1 MANTNHTTRTTHR
14 RQIIYL
20 YAIVCVYLTLPILI
34 CIGIIPWNMKF
45 VALIVGVVAM
55 YIVMRILGNTHSDIG
70 ITRQR
75 TIYSLK
81 TVLPITIVLL
91 IAAGLFLLLEK
102 PRFSPT
108 EGIGFY
114 VFYILISCPAQELLF
129 RGILSRMLQELR
141 LHRVLELGV
150 AAALF
155 GYVHI
160 IYGDMLAVVV
170 MGIVG
175 LFWHRAY
182 QHSSNLIGVTISHVV
197 LGVMTIALGIID

>member
-1 MANTNHTTRTTHR
+1 MPNTNHTTHTIHR
-14 RQIIYL
+14 RQMIYL
-20 YAIVCVYLTLPILI
+20 YAIVCVYLMLPILI
-34 CIGIIPWNMKF
+34 CIGVIPWNMKF
-45 VALIVGVVAM
+45 VALIVGAVMM
-55 YIVMRILGNTHSDIG
+55 YILMRILGHTHSDIG

-75 TIYSLK
+75 AIYSLR
-81 TVLPITIVLL
+81 TVLPITVALI

-141 LHRVLELGV
+141 LHQVLELGV

-155 GYVHI
+155 GYAHI
-160 IYGDMLAVVV
+160 IYGDMLTVVV
-170 MGIVG
+170 MSIVG
-175 LFWHRAY
+175 LFWYRAY
-182 QHSSNLIGVTISHVV
+182 QQSLNVIGVTISHVV

>member
-1 MANTNHTTRTTHR
+1 M
-14 RQIIYL
+14 IYL
-20 YAIVCVYLTLPILI
+20 YAIVCVYLMLPILI
-34 CIGIIPWNMKF
+34 CIGVTPWSMKF
-45 VALIVGVVAM
+45 AALVVGVVAM
-55 YIVMRILGNTHSDIG
+55 YIVMRILGYTHSDIG
-70 ITRQR
+70 ITQQR
-75 TIYSLK
+75 TIYSLR
-81 TVLPITIVLL
+81 TVLPITIALI

-114 VFYILISCPAQELLF
+114 VFYVLISCPAQELLF
-129 RGILSRMLQELR
+129 CGILSRMLQELR

-160 IYGDMLAVVV
+160 IYGDILTVVI

-175 LFWHRAY
+175 LFWYRAY
-182 QHSSNLIGVTISHVV
+182 QRSSNLIGVTISHVV
-197 LGVMTIALGIID
+197 LSVMTIALGIID

>member
-1 MANTNHTTRTTHR
+1 MPNTNHTTHTTHR
-14 RQIIYL
+14 RQMIYL
-20 YAIVCVYLTLPILI
+20 YAIVCVYLMLPILI
-34 CIGIIPWNMKF
+34 CIGVIPWNMKF
-45 VALIVGVVAM
+45 VALIVGAVMM
-55 YIVMRILGNTHSDIG
+55 YILMRILGNTHSDIG

-81 TVLPITIVLL
+81 TVLPITIILI

-129 RGILSRMLQELR
+129 RSILSRMLQELR
-141 LHRVLELGV
+141 LHRALELGV

-155 GYVHI
+155 GYAHI
-160 IYGDMLAVVV
+160 IYGDMLTVVV
-170 MGIVG
+170 MSIVG
-175 LFWHRAY
+175 LFWYRAY
-182 QHSSNLIGVTISHVV
+182 QRSSNLIGVTISHVV

>member
-1 MANTNHTTRTTHR
+1 M
-14 RQIIYL
+14 IYL
-20 YAIVCVYLTLPILI
+20 YTIVCVYLMLPILI

-45 VALIVGVVAM
+45 VALIVGAAMM
-55 YIVMRILGNTHSDIG
+55 YILMRILGHTHSDIG

-81 TVLPITIVLL
+81 TVLPITVALI

-108 EGIGFY
+108 EGVGFY
-114 VFYILISCPAQELLF
+114 IFYILISCPAQELLF
-129 RGILSRMLQELR
+129 RGILSRILQELR
-141 LHRVLELGV
+141 LHRTLELGL
-150 AAALF
+150 AAVLF

-160 IYGDMLAVVV
+160 IYGDILTVVI

-175 LFWHRAY
+175 LFWYRAY
-182 QHSSNLIGVTISHVV
+182 QQSLNVIGVTISHVI

>member
-1 MANTNHTTRTTHR
+1 MPNTNHTAHTTHR

-114 VFYILISCPAQELLF
+114 VFYILISCPAQDLLF

-141 LHRVLELGV
+141 LHQALELGV

-160 IYGDMLAVVV
+160 IYGDMLTVVV

>member
-1 MANTNHTTRTTHR
+1 MPRIKHAALTTHR
-14 RQIIYL
+14 RQMIYL
-20 YAIVCVYLTLPILI
+20 CTIVCVYLMLPILI

-45 VALIVGVVAM
+45 VALVVGAVAM
-55 YIVMRILGNTHSDIG
+55 YIVMRILGNTHNDIG
-70 ITRQR
+70 IKRQR

-81 TVLPITIVLL
+81 TVIPITIALI

-108 EGIGFY
+108 EGIEFY
-114 VFYILISCPAQELLF
+114 VFYILISCPTQELLF
-129 RGILSRMLQELR
+129 RAILSRILQELR

-155 GYVHI
+155 GYAHI
-160 IYGDMLAVVV
+160 IYGDMLTVVV
-170 MGIVG
+170 MSIVG
-175 LFWHRAY
+175 LFWYRAY
-182 QHSSNLIGVTISHVV
+182 QRSSNIIGVTISHIV

>member
-1 MANTNHTTRTTHR
+1 MPNTNHTTRTTHR
-14 RQIIYL
+14 RQMIYL
-20 YAIVCVYLTLPILI
+20 CAIVCVYLMLPILI
-34 CIGIIPWNMKF
+34 CIGVIPWSMKF
-45 VALIVGVVAM
+45 ATLVVGAVMM
-55 YIVMRILGNTHSDIG
+55 YIVTRILGNTHSDIG

-81 TVLPITIVLL
+81 TVLPITIALI
-91 IAAGLFLLLEK
+91 IAAGLFLLLKK

-141 LHRVLELGV
+141 LHRALELGV

-155 GYVHI
+155 GYAHI
-160 IYGDMLAVVV
+160 IYGDMLTVVV
-170 MGIVG
+170 MSIVG

-182 QHSSNLIGVTISHVV
+182 QRSSNLIGVTISHVI

>member
-1 MANTNHTTRTTHR
+1 MANTNHTTHTTHH

-20 YAIVCVYLTLPILI
+20 CAIICVYFMPPILI
-34 CIGIIPWNMKF
+34 CIGVIPWNMKF
-45 VALIVGVVAM
+45 LALVVGLVM
-55 YIVMRILGNTHSDIG
+55 LYIVMRILGNTHSDIG

-75 TIYSLK
+75 TSYSLK
-81 TVLPITIVLL
+81 TVLPITIALI

-102 PRFSPT
+102 PQFSPT

-141 LHRVLELGV
+141 LHRVLELSV

-160 IYGDMLAVVV
+160 IYGSVLTVVV
-170 MGIVG
+170 MSIVG
-175 LFWHRAY
+175 LFWYRAY
-182 QHSSNLIGVTISHVV
+182 QRSSNIIGVTISHVI

>member
-1 MANTNHTTRTTHR
+1 MPNTNHTTHTTHR
-14 RQIIYL
+14 RQMIYL
-20 YAIVCVYLTLPILI
+20 YTIVCVYLMLPILI

-45 VALIVGVVAM
+45 VALIVGAAMM
-55 YIVMRILGNTHSDIG
+55 YILMRILGHTHSDIG

-81 TVLPITIVLL
+81 TVLPITVALI

-108 EGIGFY
+108 EGVGFY
-114 VFYILISCPAQELLF
+114 IFYILISCPAQELLF
-129 RGILSRMLQELR
+129 RGILSRILQELR
-141 LHRVLELGV
+141 LHRTLELGL
-150 AAALF
+150 AAVLF

-160 IYGDMLAVVV
+160 IYGDILTVVI

-175 LFWHRAY
+175 LFWYRAY
-182 QHSSNLIGVTISHVV
+182 QQSLNVIGVTISHVI

>member
-1 MANTNHTTRTTHR
+1 MPNTNHTAHTTHR

-160 IYGDMLAVVV
+160 IYGDILTVVI

-175 LFWHRAY
+175 LFWYRAY
-182 QHSSNLIGVTISHVV
+182 QRSSNLIGVTMSHVI